1 MNIMVKIRQRSVLI
15 PFVLISTYVVFTFFL
30 RSIFPS
36 GQALVEQLTSIYGR
50 FGYEIV
56 TLGSLMEA
64 LVLVNLFT
72 PGVVAVGLGAI
83 FSRSGQLDL
92 TLVIIFAVLGSL
104 VGYMLDFLLGRFGFR
119 ELVDRMG
126 YGQIIDETKHKIER
140 FGFQTFSLGFMHPN
154 LGALIALTAG
164 TLRMDFKKFFLLSFL
179 STLVWYILWGLFIFA
194 LGQIFLTILTRY
206 IFIIFILVGAAWLL
220 MTIYGQTRKQDK

>member
-1 MNIMVKIRQRSVLI
+1 MNVMVRIHHRSVLI
-15 PFVLISTYVVFTFFL
+15 PFVLISIYLVFTFVL

-36 GQALVEQLTSIYGR
+36 GQALVEQLASIYGR

-64 LVLVNLFT
+64 LVLVNFFT
-72 PGVVAVGLGAI
+72 GGVAGVGLGAI
-83 FSRSGQLDL
+83 FARSGQLDL

-126 YGQIIDETKHKIER
+126 YGKVIDETKHRIEK

-179 STLVWYILWGLFIFA
+179 STLVWYILWGLLIFA
-194 LGQIFLTILTRY
+194 MGNIFLTVLTRY
-206 IFIIFILVGAAWLL
+206 TFMIFLLVGAIWLL
-220 MTIYGQTRKQDK
+220 FSIYGSKKS